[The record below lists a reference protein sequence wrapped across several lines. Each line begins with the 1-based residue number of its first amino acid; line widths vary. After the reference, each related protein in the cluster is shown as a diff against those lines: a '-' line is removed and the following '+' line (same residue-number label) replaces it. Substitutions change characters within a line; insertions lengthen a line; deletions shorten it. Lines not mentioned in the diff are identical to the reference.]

1 MQLYGWTIGLACY
14 NVFMPRHERPN
25 PYQRAFDFS
34 ARETVQSQHVR
45 LVEEP
50 HIIQTPADA
59 ATYLMDQVFFPFEQ
73 FRQEQ
78 LYVLLLD
85 VKNHI
90 THDVMVYK
98 GTVNTVNIRIA
109 ELFMEAVRVNAPS
122 IIMSHCHPSGDP
134 TPSPEDVKATQFAY
148 EAGKLLDISVLDH
161 IIVGKK
167 RWVSLKERGQGF
179 SLT

>member
-1 MQLYGWTIGLACY
+1 
-14 NVFMPRHERPN
+14 MPRHERHN
-25 PYQRAFDFS
+25 PYQYAFDFS
-34 ARETVQSQHVR
+34 ARETAQSQHVR

-59 ATYLMDQVFFPFEQ
+59 AMYLMDQVFSPFEQ

-85 VKNHI
+85 IKQRI

-98 GTVNTVNIRIA
+98 GTVNTVNMRVA

-122 IIMSHCHPSGDP
+122 IILSHCHPSGDP
-134 TPSPEDVKATQFAY
+134 TPSPEDVKATQMAC
-148 EAGKLLDISVLDH
+148 EAGKLLEINVLDH
-161 IIVGKK
+161 IIVGKTK
-167 RWVSLKERGQGF
+167 WESLQEKG
-179 SLT
+179 